1 MGYKKSKYSK
11 DRTSEITF
19 TALDVL
25 LETRQAM
32 TIDQITCQR
41 ANLAGVT
48 PQKMA
53 RVLTALNEKNLVR
66 KAKNRATG
74 RMEYK
79 ATSVMAEEGYDVSEP
94 QVDY

>member
-1 MGYKKSKYSK
+1 MAYKKSKYSK

-25 LETRQAM
+25 LESRQAM
-32 TIDQITCQR
+32 TIEQITVQR

-53 RVLTALNEKNLVR
+53 RVLTSLNEKNLVR

-79 ATSVMAEEGYDVSEP
+79 ATSVMAEEGYDVSKP
-94 QVDY
+94 QCDY

>member
-1 MGYKKSKYSK
+1 MPYKKSKYSK

-19 TALDVL
+19 TALDIL
-25 LETRQAM
+25 LKTRQAM

-53 RVLTALNEKNLVR
+53 RVLTTLNEKNLVR

-79 ATSVMAEEGYDVSEP
+79 ATSVMEEEGYDVSEP
-94 QVDY
+94 QVNC

>member
-25 LETRQAM
+25 LETKQAM
-32 TIDQITCQR
+32 TIDQIICQR
-41 ANLAGVT
+41 ASLTGVT
-48 PQKMA
+48 SQKMA
-53 RVLTALNEKNLVR
+53 RVLIVLNEKNLVR

-79 ATSVMAEEGYDVSEP
+79 ATSVMAEEGYDVSGP
-94 QVDY
+94 QIDY